1 VTFGP
6 DFSVVEAGGLLCL
19 RSHSLRVSG
28 VVHAFT
34 TRQSLEAHLDPLAD
48 AAVRRRVLRSLG
60 FDPRRVVILDQRHT
74 AHVVEASPHDAGRRL
89 GVADAVVTCAPG
101 VVLSVCTADCL
112 PVLLADPEAGIVA
125 ASHAGWRG
133 LADGILLR
141 TVEAMTARG
150 ASPDRVLAAIG
161 PSVGPCCYEVD
172 APVVEALEPWLDG
185 ALPPTR
191 PGHWRL
197 DLRAIALRQLRA
209 AGLAAH
215 RVSCCPACTACHPDW
230 FFSYRRDR
238 RTGRMEALIALTSSS
253 DRR

>member
-19 RSHSLRVSG
+19 RSDSLRVSG

-60 FDPRRVVILDQRHT
+60 FDPRRVVTLDQRHT
-74 AHVVEASPHDAGRRL
+74 AHVVEAGPHDAGRRL
-89 GVADAVVTCAPG
+89 GVADAVVTSAPG
-101 VVLSVCTADCL
+101 VALSVCTADCL
-112 PVLLADPEAGIVA
+112 PVLLADPEAKIVA
-125 ASHAGWRG
+125 AAHAGWRG
-133 LADGILLR
+133 LSDGILLR
-141 TVEAMTARG
+141 TVEAMAVRG
-150 ASPDRVLAAIG
+150 ARPGRILAAIG

-172 APVVEALEPWLDG
+172 APVVEAMGPWLDG

-191 PGHWRL
+191 PGHWML
-197 DLRAIALRQLRA
+197 DLRAVALRQLRA